1 MNKFFLFI
9 ALLSA
14 SAVANNEVSVF
25 GAGDLNS
32 PKPYGLTK
40 TEKHILRNKQEL
52 GSIDTKVKSVKTTME
67 SIHERI
73 DGLESIY
80 EGDSQKLNSSV
91 IKLNKLLQD
100 FELNQNQTVKNSEDF
115 SKIKLVTNEIMD
127 SQEET
132 RKENNKNLTALKKV
146 IKKLEK
152 QINKINAS
160 YVSDKELKKNMN
172 QFITR
177 AEFDALKKSL
187 GKSSSAK
194 SQAKAQTKKVIN
206 KKLSSDDKKKMLAEA
221 KRLFK
226 KDNFTKA
233 IPMFEDLLVVKYKP
247 AENNFYLGEIW
258 YYRKKYDKAIAY
270 FKESAILYDK
280 ASWMPKLLLHSAIS
294 FEKTGDLQN
303 AANFYDT
310 LVDVYPDSKEAETA
324 NKNLVNIQ

>member
-9 ALLSA
+9 TLLGTVS
-14 SAVANNEVSVF
+14 VAEEVSVF

-32 PKPYGLTK
+32 PNPYGLTK
-40 TEKHILRNKQEL
+40 TEKHILQNKKEL
-52 GSIDTKVKSVKTTME
+52 GSIDTTVKSVKTTVQ

-80 EGDSQKLNSSV
+80 EGDSQKLNDTS

-100 FELNQNQTVKNSEDF
+100 FELNQTETTKNSEDF
-115 SKIKLVTNEIMD
+115 KKLKLVVNGLIET
-127 SQEET
+127 QEET
-132 RKENNKNLTALKKV
+132 RKENNKNLAALKKAFS
-146 IKKLEK
+146 KLEK
-152 QINKINAS
+152 QINKINTAYIS
-160 YVSDKELKKNMN
+160 EKEFKKNME

-187 GKSSSAK
+187 GKSTSTKKQVKNSE
-194 SQAKAQTKKVIN
+194 KKVIT
-206 KKLSSDDKKKMLAEA
+206 KKLSGTQKAEQLAEA

-226 KDNFTKA
+226 KDYFTKA
-233 IPMFEDLLVVKYKP
+233 IPMFEELLALNYKP
-247 AENNFYLGEIW
+247 AESNFYLGEIW

-270 FKESAILYDK
+270 YKQSAMLYDK